1 MKLLL
6 PAHHPAWARQ
16 FAPLVERLREEGH
29 ETKIVAIKKDV
40 ALDLLDAYGLDYEVI
55 AETTGAT
62 AFAKARVLLQTTARI
77 AAIIKREKP
86 DVLIGRVSPMFA
98 INARRF
104 GLPYLVFEDTEH
116 ARIALWFC
124 KRYATRVLTGSGFRD
139 DLGPKQRRTN
149 TYKELFALHPNRFT
163 PDPSALA
170 EAGLREDE
178 PFAVLRFV
186 SWTADHDFG
195 VKGLTLET
203 KRRAVEAIAERARPV
218 ISSETPLP
226 PELESYRFR
235 AKPELM
241 PHLLARAELLY
252 GESATMAA
260 EAAVLGTP
268 AIFCDHAGR
277 GYTDELERDYG
288 LVFNFGLDATS
299 QDASIGKLRD
309 MTRDDGLKRRSAEAR
324 DRLLREKRDGTDV
337 FYEELTALA
346 SERGIR

>member
-6 PAHHPAWARQ
+6 PVHHPAWARQ

-29 ETKIVAIKKDV
+29 TTTIVAIKKDV
-40 ALDLLDAYGLDYEVI
+40 ALDLLDAYGLDYETI
-55 AETTGAT
+55 SETTGAT
-62 AFAKARVLLQTTARI
+62 ALAKARVLLKTTARI

-86 DVLIGRVSPMFA
+86 DILIGRVSPMFA
-98 INARRF
+98 VNARRF

-124 KRYATRVLTGSGFRD
+124 KRYATRILTSSGFRD

-149 TYKELFALHPNRFT
+149 TYKELFSLHPSRFT

-178 PFAVLRFV
+178 PFAIVRFV

-195 VKGLTLET
+195 EKGLTLET
-203 KRRAVEAIAERARPV
+203 KRRAVEAISERARPV
-218 ISSETPLP
+218 ISSEAPLP
-226 PELESYRFR
+226 EEFEPYRFQ

-241 PHLLARAELLY
+241 PHLLARAALLY

-260 EAAVLGTP
+260 EAAVLGTS
-268 AIFCDHAGR
+268 AVFCDHAGR

-288 LVFNFGLDATS
+288 LVANFRLD
-299 QDASIGKLRD
+299 DASQEASIEKLKTMLRD
-309 MTRDDGLKRRSAEAR
+309 DDLERRSAEAR
-324 DRLLREKRDGTDV
+324 DRLLRDKRDGTDV
-337 FYEELTALA
+337 FHEELMALA
-346 SERGIR
+346 SERGID